1 MPRNT
6 KNFAENVQRN
16 WPITSTMQ
24 NIPSKCPNCC
34 YFLWV
39 PRETTCFQCWNL
51 FFSGSIIS
59 SRRRKRRRRKKYQ
72 QHICNTIFF
81 HFVTLQNNSKEQSI
95 VDVENYCVLMSY
107 LVLSVQF
114 GVKLNSVRFQLSCL
128 FLSFLFVSDCFH
140 LRQNWETNHNL
151 EENEINCQL

>member
-59 SRRRKRRRRKKYQ
+59 SRRRKRRRRRRKKYQ

-95 VDVENYCVLMSY
+95 VDVENYCVLKSY
-107 LVLSVQF
+107 LVLSVHF
-114 GVKLNSVRFQLSCL
+114 GFQMEFCPFSIVHVSSHL
-128 FLSFLFVSDCFH
+128 LFVIS
-140 LRQNWETNHNL
+140 LRV
-151 EENEINCQL
+151 